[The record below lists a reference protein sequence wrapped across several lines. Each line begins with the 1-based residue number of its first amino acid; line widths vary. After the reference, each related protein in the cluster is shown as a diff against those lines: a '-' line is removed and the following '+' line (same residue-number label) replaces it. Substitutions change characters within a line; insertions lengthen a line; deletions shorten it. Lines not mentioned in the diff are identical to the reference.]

1 MAVKD
6 LKKFDEI
13 CALGLNLFIWNKR
26 QTLRELCLFNIN
38 PLDKGDLWLLSIA
51 QHFNAVNKEKVYIKI
66 NFFTYLKLK
75 YKLKFRFL
83 RFSLFDDYKHMID
96 AQIFKKEIMGFF
108 DDDISILG
116 EIYEEYYRR

>member
-13 CALGLNLFIWNKR
+13 CALGINLFIWNKR

-38 PLDKGDLWLLSIA
+38 PSDSGDLWLLSIA

-66 NFFTYLKLK
+66 NFFAYLKLK

-108 DDDISILG
+108 DDDVSILG